1 METAVLR
8 GRPREFDV
16 DEALTAALRV
26 FWSKGY
32 EGASMTDLTDAMGI
46 TRPSLYAAF
55 GNKESL
61 FRKALDLYEREKLC
75 YMGQALEAP
84 TARGVAQRLLQGS
97 LENQTSRDD
106 PRGCLGVI
114 SSVACGA
121 EADCIR
127 QEVLERG
134 RIAHEA
140 RKDRDA
146 EAEVRAPDER
156 NFRGSVLHHVPL
168 RGREACRPADE
179 RDPPRAREIQRG
191 IERRSDA
198 EIDQHRR
205 VRSRIERIGIRNVFS
220 GFRRFAQDDTAQ
232 RRALL
237 HDSRRDAQ
245 RRILCREPQDRPTHS
260 ACGSVHC
267 DRDGLAHR
275 FSGFAARWR

>member
-16 DEALTAALRV
+16 DQALTAALRV

-55 GNKESL
+55 GNKEAL

-140 RKDRDA
+140 LIDRMERAVA
-146 EAEVRAPDER
+146 EGDFHTPVDPEGITKYLTAILQGMAVQA
-156 NFRGSVLHHVPL
+156 GA
-168 RGREACRPADE
+168 GATREE
-179 RDPPRAREIQRG
+179 LQRLV
-191 IERRSDA
+191 DTTLA
-198 EIDQHRR
+198 
-205 VRSRIERIGIRNVFS
+205 VWPSR
-220 GFRRFAQDDTAQ
+220 
-232 RRALL
+232 
-237 HDSRRDAQ
+237 
-245 RRILCREPQDRPTHS
+245 
-260 ACGSVHC
+260 
-267 DRDGLAHR
+267 
-275 FSGFAARWR
+275 